1 MTADL
6 GVRCHENEILI
17 EMFTKFVEGLSAV
30 TILILDYG
38 WIFAIPL
45 GVIYF
50 LFPDI
55 YNSLFVRLLIIIPTA
70 LILLTLVL
78 AITLGVGQLVFE
90 KYADEYD
97 RLIGQ
102 GEDRA
107 KAFAKTSLKALIVF
121 IILLLLALFVIFKN
135 IFYEPTVV

>member
-1 MTADL
+1 
-6 GVRCHENEILI
+6 
-17 EMFTKFVEGLSAV
+17 MFTKFVEKLSAI
-30 TILILDYG
+30 TLPILEYG
-38 WIFAIPL
+38 WIFAILL

-55 YNSLFVRLLIIIPTA
+55 YNNLFVLLLVIIPIA

-78 AITLGVGQLVFE
+78 GITLGVGQFVFK

-97 RLIGQ
+97 RLVGQ

-107 KAFAKTSLKALIVF
+107 TAFAKTSLKALIVF
-121 IILLLLALFVIFKN
+121 IILLLLALLVIFKN
-135 IFYEPTVV
+135 IFSEPTVV

>member
-1 MTADL
+1 
-6 GVRCHENEILI
+6 
-17 EMFTKFVEGLSAV
+17 MFTKFVEKLSAI
-30 TILILDYG
+30 TLPILEYG

-55 YNSLFVRLLIIIPTA
+55 YNNLFVLLLVIIPIA

-78 AITLGVGQLVFE
+78 GITLGVGQFVFK

-97 RLIGQ
+97 RLVGQ

-107 KAFAKTSLKALIVF
+107 TAFAKTSLKALIVF
-121 IILLLLALFVIFKN
+121 IILLLLALLVIFRN
-135 IFYEPTVV
+135 IFSEPTVV